1 MSFAHY
7 LAGIRT
13 LASKHGA
20 SLELRKPAK
29 ATALAKLASL
39 NGVLVPG
46 ELGAAWRT
54 SDGYEH
60 NLFSRPGY
68 LTGYE
73 FLSVSEAIKERAGF
87 AKRAPQYAGYDD
99 PRPRDPRIAPGWY
112 QPGWLPFASFGG
124 GTLVLLVDASP
135 SKRGRAGQIIAFT
148 HDPDEMTYV
157 AASFS
162 EYLSASLRWIKSH
175 PDDVL
180 ALDDL

>member
-60 NLFSRPGY
+60 NLFSRPGFM
-68 LTGYE
+68 TGYE
-73 FLSVSEAIKERAGF
+73 FLSVSEAIEERASF
-87 AKRAPQYAGYDD
+87 AKRAPQYEGYED
-99 PRPRDPRIAPGWY
+99 PEDRDPRIAPGWY